1 MKTLNKNYVAPILV
15 IVVGIGWLL
24 NVQGIIPKVDWIWTI
39 ALAVTGVLVIAVGGL
54 DKLTAVVGPFLVIS
68 SICAVLRQT
77 GKLSIEREVPI
88 LTIILGIL
96 MLTVMMVKLPRPK
109 ALADNKD

>member
-1 MKTLNKNYVAPILV
+1 MKTLNKKYVAPILV

-96 MLTVMMVKLPRPK
+96 MLTVMMVKLPRPGV
-109 ALADNKD
+109 LADDKD